1 MRPRKEI
8 ELIVRIWRTRVLPQH
23 EAAYEDFARERSLPM
38 FREQVGFLGVFF
50 AKSVPERAVITLWRD
65 QDDVRRLEESPTYR
79 RTVEQLIQ
87 AGILDGASDVEVLV
101 THGYELATVMLNSDE
116 MR

>member
-1 MRPRKEI
+1 M
-8 ELIVRIWRTRVLPQH
+8 VLRQQANDCQIAGGRRRSSSDH
-23 EAAYEDFARERSLPM
+23 ERSLPM

-50 AKSVPERAVITLWRD
+50 AKSAPERAVITLWRD

-79 RTVEQLIQ
+79 QTVEQIIQ